1 MRKIINGKKYDTE
14 TAKEL
19 GRRFSGESYRD
30 FSHIEEILY
39 RKRTGEFFL
48 YGSGGPASRYAVRT
62 GQNSWSGGSKLIP
75 LSTQEA
81 RDWAEQY
88 LTPDDF
94 EAVFGAVTEGYN
106 CIDIWVSPAL
116 SQIVAEAEVAILM
129 EDGDKLLALVRK
141 LEKQDPKTL
150 AVSTRLSPA
159 MCQLLVQHGVRGA
172 LLATAEPLLRE

>member
-14 TAKEL
+14 TAKEI
-19 GRRFSGESYRD
+19 GSRFSGESRQD
-30 FSHIEEILY
+30 FSYVEETLY

-62 GQNSWSGGSKLIP
+62 GQNSWSGGSKIIP

-106 CIDIWVSPAL
+106 CIDIWASPTL
-116 SQIVAEAEVAILM
+116 SRIITNAAVAILL
-129 EDGDKLLALVRK
+129 EDG
-141 LEKQDPKTL
+141 EDPKTL
-150 AVSTRLSPA
+150 AVSTQLSPE
-159 MCQLLVQHGVRGA
+159 MCQLLVQRGVRGA
-172 LLATAEPLLRE
+172 LLAAAEPLLRE

>member
-14 TAKEL
+14 TAKEI
-19 GRRFSGESYRD
+19 GSRFSGESRQD
-30 FSHIEEILY
+30 FSYVEETLY

-62 GQNSWSGGSKLIP
+62 GQNSWSGGSKIIP

-81 RDWAEQY
+81 RHWAEQY

-106 CIDIWVSPAL
+106 CIDIWASPTL
-116 SQIVAEAEVAILM
+116 SRIITNAAVAILL
-129 EDGDKLLALVRK
+129 EDGDKLLELAREI
-141 LEKQDPKTL
+141 EKQDPKTL
-150 AVSTRLSPA
+150 AVSTQLSPE
-159 MCQLLVQHGVRGA
+159 MCQLLVQRGVRGA
-172 LLATAEPLLRE
+172 LLAAAEPLLRE

>member
-48 YGSGGPASRYAVRT
+48 YGSGGPASRYAIST
-62 GQNSWSGGSKLIP
+62 GQNSWSGGSKIIP

-88 LTPDDF
+88 LTPDEF
-94 EAVFGAVTEGYN
+94 EAIFGAVTEGYH
-106 CIDIWVSPAL
+106 CVDIWASPTL
-116 SQIVAEAEVAILM
+116 SRIVTEAEAAILM
-129 EDGDKLLALVRK
+129 EDGDKLLELARK
-141 LEKQDPKTL
+141 IEKQDPKTL
-150 AVSTRLSPA
+150 AISTRLSPA
-159 MCQLLVQHGVRGA
+159 MCQLLVQRGVRGA
-172 LLATAEPLLRE
+172 LLDAAEPLLRE